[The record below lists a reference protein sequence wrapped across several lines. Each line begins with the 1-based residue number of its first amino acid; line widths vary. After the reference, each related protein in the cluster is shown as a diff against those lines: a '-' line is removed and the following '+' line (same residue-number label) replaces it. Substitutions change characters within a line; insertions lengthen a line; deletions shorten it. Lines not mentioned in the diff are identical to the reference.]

1 MSGVSQGIAGELP
14 KKIPKLK
21 KPIRVGTVYV
31 AINDDHSI
39 LLERR
44 SKKGLLGGML
54 GWPGS
59 EWAIMPTDHQNQ
71 LKLTGVL

>member
-1 MSGVSQGIAGELP
+1 MHSLSLDSNCLGISQGIAGELP

-54 GWPGS
+54 GMAW
-59 EWAIMPTDHQNQ
+59 
-71 LKLTGVL
+71 K